1 MKQKITTEAQ
11 LGQLLLG
18 SRKAHKWTQGQLA
31 QQTGVSQ
38 ARMSALELN
47 PGSLT
52 VARLLLVLGAF
63 GLEMVIQSKNAD
75 VDTAGTPS
83 PAAGKPAVEW

>member
-18 SRKAHKWTQGQLA
+18 SRKAQKWTQGQLA
-31 QQTGVSQ
+31 QQAGVSQ

-47 PGSLT
+47 PGSLS

-63 GLEMVIQSKNAD
+63 GLEMVIQSKDAD
-75 VDTAGTPS
+75 VDASHPA
-83 PAAGKPAVEW
+83 PAANKPGVEW

>member
-18 SRKAHKWTQGQLA
+18 SRKAQKWTQGQLA
-31 QQTGVSQ
+31 QQAGVSQ

-63 GLEMVIQSKNAD
+63 GLEMVIQSKDAD
-75 VDTAGTPS
+75 VDASHPA
-83 PAAGKPAVEW
+83 PAANKPGVEW